1 MQSTNGIEIIQQLPN
16 ALRSQAA
23 ELLYESFY
31 IKMSV
36 LIKEKDK
43 ALRLIRA
50 ATNYESGFYV
60 ILDNKLAGIA
70 GIQGKGNK
78 YFNVKFSDLLKEFSF
93 FTALP
98 KFIRFRLESVSFP
111 KENELEIVALTVQED
126 MRGKNLGTSLINE
139 IIKYAKEKGFGRLS
153 LTVVDTNQNAKRLYE
168 RIGFSISKIVKYG
181 FITRSA
187 GFEAV
192 IHMYKNI

>member
-1 MQSTNGIEIIQQLPN
+1 MQSINRIEIVQLLPN
-16 ALRSQAA
+16 TLRNQAA
-23 ELLYESFY
+23 KLLYESFY
-31 IKMSV
+31 IKMRA

-60 ILDNKLAGIA
+60 ILDNKLVGIA
-70 GIQGKGNK
+70 GIQNKGNK

-93 FTALP
+93 FTTLP
-98 KFIRFRLESVSFP
+98 KFIRFKLEFISFP
-111 KENELEIVALTVQED
+111 KDNELEIVALSVQED
-126 MRGKNLGTSLINE
+126 MRGKDIGTSIINE
-139 IIKYAKEKGFGRLS
+139 IIKYAKEKEFNRLS
-153 LTVVDTNQNAKRLYE
+153 LTVVDTNQDAKRLYE
-168 RIGFSISKIVKYG
+168 RIGFSITKIVKYG

-192 IHMYKNI
+192 IHMFKYV